1 MSPPAALM
9 TMTMHHQLNGS
20 SGSNGVVKTRR
31 SHRKS
36 RNGCSECK
44 RRHIRCDERRPAC
57 TNCTIA
63 ERACS
68 FPPSRQ
74 NQLSPLP
81 QPPLPHSPAD
91 SHLSRKSQHSPSSC
105 EPDHPGPWPVYAHEP
120 SSTSPESVLSAGRG
134 RFVPAPSTG
143 PQTLPSFTESFTNT
157 AYNPPVPPASLF
169 TAEHMM
175 LFHHVSDAMS
185 DCILAR
191 GQIKIVLDVAV
202 KHLIDA
208 PYLMDQLLALSAL
221 HVSLT
226 TQPSENPLL
235 GTAVTFRHQATEL
248 QTRALSSFTRIAS
261 LVPADDTATCVPRFL
276 FASLLS
282 TQVLAETLLQHQPQP
297 PPYHHDVMGVHGG
310 GSGGSNGSGGGT
322 VSFHGFIERMV
333 ECIHLHRGI
342 LAQIRPTWDY
352 LMQSELYPLLRIT
365 HDANIAA
372 ITLKSGT
379 ECVFLRQMIASTP
392 SSAASLYRDASPRL
406 DQASADACRIAIDSL
421 QWAFDMHRALPEQDI
436 PHAPSAFIVT
446 VEAEYVDLLR
456 QLLPEA
462 LVILAYLGVLI
473 HRCRRFWT
481 FGNAGANLIQAIAG
495 YLGSHWRES
504 LAWPL
509 KVIEEETD

>member
-1 MSPPAALM
+1 
-9 TMTMHHQLNGS
+9 MTMHHQLNGS

-68 FPPSRQ
+68 FPSRQ
-74 NQLSPLP
+74 P
-81 QPPLPHSPAD
+81 QAQIAPLPHSPAD

-105 EPDHPGPWPVYAHEP
+105 EPDHPGPWPVCP
-120 SSTSPESVLSAGRG
+120 PDLSSTSPESVLGAGRG
-134 RFVPAPSTG
+134 RFVPAAATG
-143 PQTLPSFTESFTNT
+143 PPTLPSFTESFTNT
-157 AYNPPVPPASLF
+157 AYQPPVPPASLF
-169 TAEHMM
+169 TAEHLM

-191 GQIKIVLDVAV
+191 GQIKVVLDVAIR
-202 KHLIDA
+202 HLVDA
-208 PYLMDQLLALSAL
+208 PYLIDQLLALSAL
-221 HVSLT
+221 HVAFT
-226 TQPSENPLL
+226 TKPGENPLP
-235 GTAVTFRHQATEL
+235 GAVVSFRHQATEL
-248 QTRALSSFTRIAS
+248 QTRALSSFTRIAAM
-261 LVPADDTATCVPRFL
+261 VPADDTATCVPRFL

-282 TQVLAETLLQHQPQP
+282 NQVLAETLLQHQQPQP
-297 PPYHHDVMGVHGG
+297 LPYHHDVMGVHGG
-310 GSGGSNGSGGGT
+310 GSGGGGGA

-342 LAQIRPTWDY
+342 LAHIRPTWDY

-365 HDANIAA
+365 HDANITAV
-372 ITLKSGT
+372 TLSSGT
-379 ECVFLRQMIASTP
+379 ECAFLRQMIEA
-392 SSAASLYRDASPRL
+392 AASSSPLYGGASPPRL
-406 DQASADACRIAIDSL
+406 DQAGADACRSAIGSL
-421 QWAFDMHRALPEQDI
+421 QWAFDMHRALPAQDV

-446 VEAEYVDLLR
+446 VEAEYVDVLR
-456 QLLPEA
+456 TLLPEA

-481 FGNAGANLIQAIAG
+481 FGTAGANLIRAIAG
-495 YLGSHWRES
+495 YLGSHWHEP

>member
-1 MSPPAALM
+1 
-9 TMTMHHQLNGS
+9 MTMHHQLNGS

-63 ERACS
+63 ERSCS

-74 NQLSPLP
+74 PQSQLSPLP
-81 QPPLPHSPAD
+81 QPQLPHSPAD

-105 EPDHPGPWPVYAHEP
+105 EPDHPGPWPVCGPDP
-120 SSTSPESVLSAGRG
+120 SSTSPESVISAGRY
-134 RFVPAPSTG
+134 RFLPATG
-143 PQTLPSFTESFTNT
+143 PQTLPSFTESFTNS
-157 AYNPPVPPASLF
+157 AYHPPLPPASLF
-169 TAEHMM
+169 TAEHLM

-191 GQIKIVLDVAV
+191 GQIKIVLDVAI

-208 PYLMDQLLALSAL
+208 PYLIDQLLALSAL
-221 HVSLT
+221 HVAFT
-226 TQPSENPLL
+226 TKPGENPLP
-235 GTAVTFRHQATEL
+235 GTVVSFRHQATEL
-248 QTRALSSFTRIAS
+248 QTRALSSFTRTAAT
-261 LVPADDTATCVPRFL
+261 VPADDTATCVPRFL

-282 TQVLAETLLQHQPQP
+282 NQVLAETLLQHQQPQP
-297 PPYHHDVMGVHGG
+297 PPYHHDIMGVHGG
-310 GSGGSNGSGGGT
+310 GSSNGGGVG
-322 VSFHGFIERMV
+322 VGFHGFIERMV

-365 HDANIAA
+365 HDANITAV
-372 ITLKSGT
+372 TLSSGT
-379 ECVFLRQMIASTP
+379 ECAFLRQMIEV
-392 SSAASLYRDASPRL
+392 AASSPPRYGTTTPPRL
-406 DQASADACRIAIDSL
+406 DPASADACRIAIDSL
-421 QWAFDMHRALPEQDI
+421 QWAFDMHRALPAQDV

-446 VEAEYVDLLR
+446 VEAEYVDVLR
-456 QLLPEA
+456 TLLPEA

-481 FGNAGANLIQAIAG
+481 FGNAGANLIRAIAG
-495 YLGSHWRES
+495 YLGAPWHEP

-509 KVIEEETD
+509 KVIEEEVD

>member
-1 MSPPAALM
+1 
-9 TMTMHHQLNGS
+9 MTMHHQLNGS

-68 FPPSRQ
+68 FPPARQ
-74 NQLSPLP
+74 PQSQLEPLP
-81 QPPLPHSPAD
+81 QPQLPHSPAD

-105 EPDHPGPWPVYAHEP
+105 EPDHPVPWPPCGPDP
-120 SSTSPESVLSAGRG
+120 SSTSPESVLGAGRY
-134 RFVPAPSTG
+134 RFAPAPPAG

-157 AYNPPVPPASLF
+157 AYHPPVPPASLF
-169 TAEHMM
+169 TAEHLM

-191 GQIKIVLDVAV
+191 GQIKVVLDVAIR
-202 KHLIDA
+202 HLIDA
-208 PYLMDQLLALSAL
+208 PYLIDQLLALSAL
-221 HVSLT
+221 HVAFT
-226 TQPSENPLL
+226 TKPGETPLN
-235 GTAVTFRHQATEL
+235 GTIVSFRNQATEL
-248 QTRALSSFTRIAS
+248 QTRALSSFTRIAAM
-261 LVPADDTATCVPRFL
+261 VPADDTATCVPRFL

-282 TQVLAETLLQHQPQP
+282 NQVLAETLLQHQQPQP
-297 PPYHHDVMGVHGG
+297 LPYHHDVMGVHGG
-310 GSGGSNGSGGGT
+310 GGGGSGGGGGASGGA
-322 VSFHGFIERMV
+322 VNFHGFIERMV
-333 ECIHLHRGI
+333 ECIHLHRGV
-342 LAQIRPTWDY
+342 LAQVRPTWDY
-352 LMQSELYPLLRIT
+352 LMQSELFPLLHIT
-365 HDANIAA
+365 HNANIAA
-372 ITLKSGT
+372 VTLSSGT
-379 ECVFLRQMIASTP
+379 ECIALRQMIDA
-392 SSAASLYRDASPRL
+392 AASSVPPYGDASPPRL
-406 DQASADACRIAIDSL
+406 DQASADACRVAIDSL
-421 QWAFDMHRALPEQDI
+421 QWAFDMHRALPEQDV

-446 VEAEYVDLLR
+446 IEVEYVDVLR
-456 QLLPEA
+456 TLLPEA

-481 FGNAGANLIQAIAG
+481 FGTAGANLIRAVAG
-495 YLGSHWRES
+495 YLGNHWHEP

>member
-1 MSPPAALM
+1 
-9 TMTMHHQLNGS
+9 MTMHHQLNGS

-57 TNCTIA
+57 TNCAIA

-74 NQLSPLP
+74 PQHQLSPL
-81 QPPLPHSPAD
+81 PLPHSPAD

-105 EPDHPGPWPVYAHEP
+105 EPDHPGPWPPCRPDP
-120 SSTSPESVLSAGRG
+120 SSTSPESVLSASRC
-134 RFVPAPSTG
+134 RFVPAPTTG

-157 AYNPPVPPASLF
+157 AYQPPVPPASLF
-169 TAEHMM
+169 TAEHLM
-175 LFHHVSDAMS
+175 LLHHISDAMTDS
-185 DCILAR
+185 ILVR
-191 GQIKIVLDVAV
+191 GQNKVVLDVAIR
-202 KHLIDA
+202 HLIDA
-208 PYLMDQLLALSAL
+208 PYLIDQLLALSAL
-221 HVSLT
+221 HLAFT
-226 TQPSENPLL
+226 TKPGDNPLP
-235 GTAVTFRHQATEL
+235 GAVVSFRHQATEL
-248 QTRALSSFTRIAS
+248 QTRALSSFTRMAAM
-261 LVPADDTATCVPRFL
+261 VPADDTAICVPRFL

-282 TQVLAETLLQHQPQP
+282 NQVLAETLLQHQQPQP
-297 PPYHHDVMGVHGG
+297 LPYHQDVAGVHGG
-310 GSGGSNGSGGGT
+310 SGNA

-342 LAQIRPTWDY
+342 VDQIRPTWDY

-372 ITLKSGT
+372 VALSPGT
-379 ECVFLRQMIASTP
+379 ECVFLRQMID
-392 SSAASLYRDASPRL
+392 AASPPPRYGDASPPRL
-406 DQASADACRIAIDSL
+406 DQASANTCHTAIGSL
-421 QWAFDMHRALPEQDI
+421 QWAFDMHRALPGQDI
-436 PHAPSAFIVT
+436 PYAPSAFIIT
-446 VEAEYVDLLR
+446 LEAEYVDLLR
-456 QLLPEA
+456 ALLPEA
-462 LVILAYLGVLI
+462 LVILAHLGVLI

-481 FGNAGANLIQAIAG
+481 FGNAGANLIRAIAG
-495 YLGSHWRES
+495 YLGSRWHEP